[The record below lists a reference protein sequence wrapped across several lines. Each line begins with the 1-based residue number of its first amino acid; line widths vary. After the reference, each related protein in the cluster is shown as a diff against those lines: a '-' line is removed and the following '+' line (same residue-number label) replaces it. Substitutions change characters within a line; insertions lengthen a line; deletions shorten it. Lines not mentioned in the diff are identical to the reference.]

1 MKASKFQ
8 MLSALFISCL
18 VVASPVLG
26 QPAGNSCSMLPSS
39 KADTAAPSHDLL
51 IRCDDIGFCHSANMA
66 VEQLA
71 KTGIRFSTSVLF
83 VCPWYR
89 EAVAILRQYP
99 QVAVGVHLALNSE
112 WTNYKWGPVLGRS
125 AVPSLVDSDGYFFSS
140 TAALKANGPKTEEVE
155 KELRA
160 QIERAIHSG
169 LEIKY
174 LDCHMSAIDDNPE
187 YMAIVNKLAK
197 EYHLVVSRS
206 LGEKDIEPMYSEP
219 IDRKADVLIERMSQL
234 KADTVNLIVCHIA
247 VETPESDALIDSN
260 PGGLPDMAKNRQAE
274 LSALLSPK
282 FMETIKAKDI
292 KLVNYADLA
301 ERCGSKCE
309 SK

>member
-8 MLSALFISCL
+8 MFSGLFFSCL
-18 VVASPVLG
+18 VFSLPVVA

-39 KADTAAPSHDLL
+39 KADTAASSHELL
-51 IRCDDIGFCHSANMA
+51 IRCDDIGFCHSVNMA
-66 VEQLA
+66 VEQVA

-89 EAVAILRQYP
+89 EAVEILKRYP
-99 QVAVGVHLALNSE
+99 NIAVGVHLAMNSE
-112 WTNYKWGPVLGRS
+112 WMNYKWGPVAGRS
-125 AVPSLVDSDGYFFSS
+125 AVPSLVDSDGYFFGT
-140 TAALKANGPKTEEVE
+140 TAGFLANKPKIDEVE

-160 QIERAIHSG
+160 QIDRAIKSG
-169 LEIKY
+169 LNIKY
-174 LDCHMSAIDDNPE
+174 LDTHMGTLGSTPE
-187 YMAIVNKLAK
+187 LIALVTRLAK

-206 LGEKDIEPMYSEP
+206 LGEQDVEPMYSEP
-219 IDRKADVLIERMSQL
+219 IAKKADVLIDRMSQL

-282 FMETIKAKDI
+282 FMETIKAKNI

-301 ERCGSKCE
+301 ERCGSKCG